1 MDSRL
6 GREAH
11 FLKKSDSRLG
21 REAYFRLLG
30 VQKGAEK
37 GVLCRKGFRRRFL
50 EAQERPKRHQEGP
63 QEPPKEAQ
71 EPPRRPQER
80 HKSRQESPKSRQ
92 DDPKRSQEPPR
103 GPPEASRSHFWLD
116 FRASGDHFRRF
127 WLFEAI
133 SGNTREIYRRIT
145 RLPENTRDLRQ
156 EHQTNPATQ
165 RAHGCSNCFFRLRF
179 PCSL

>member
-1 MDSRL
+1 M
-6 GREAH
+6 
-11 FLKKSDSRLG
+11 
-21 REAYFRLLG
+21 
-30 VQKGAEK
+30 
-37 GVLCRKGFRRRFL
+37 

-127 WLFEAI
+127 WLFEAT
-133 SGNTREIYRRIT
+133 GNQLAPPRGHRLYRKAAGIT
-145 RLPENTRDLRQ
+145 AGPPPVSENSLRHRQ
-156 EHQTNPATQ
+156 ATACIEKQ
-165 RAHGCSNCFFRLRF
+165 LAPPPSHRQASDNSSNNICENCFFKLRF
-179 PCSL
+179 PFSL

>member
-1 MDSRL
+1 M
-6 GREAH
+6 
-11 FLKKSDSRLG
+11 
-21 REAYFRLLG
+21 G

-103 GPPEASRSHFWLD
+103 GPPEASRCHFGSILEPPGLIFVAFGFSKQ
-116 FRASGDHFRRF
+116 FR
-127 WLFEAI
+127 E
-133 SGNTREIYRRIT
+133 TREIYRRIT